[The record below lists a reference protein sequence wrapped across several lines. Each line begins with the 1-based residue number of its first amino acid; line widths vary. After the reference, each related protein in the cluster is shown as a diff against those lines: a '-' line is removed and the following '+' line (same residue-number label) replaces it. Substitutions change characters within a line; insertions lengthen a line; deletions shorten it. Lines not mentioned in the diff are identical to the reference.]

1 VNATA
6 QVKMTESDI
15 VVRYQKRAHGPLCN
29 RVMLSKLGFLGGLNG
44 YPLLIAA
51 GFDMREMV
59 IVSC

>member
-1 VNATA
+1 
-6 QVKMTESDI
+6 
-15 VVRYQKRAHGPLCN
+15 
-29 RVMLSKLGFLGGLNG
+29 MLSKLGFLGGLNG